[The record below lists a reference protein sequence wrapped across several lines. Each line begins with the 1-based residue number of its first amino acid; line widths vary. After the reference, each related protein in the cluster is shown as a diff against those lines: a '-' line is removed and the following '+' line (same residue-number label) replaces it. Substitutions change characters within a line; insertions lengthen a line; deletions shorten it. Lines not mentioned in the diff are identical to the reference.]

1 MIKKTFS
8 NWSDIFC
15 KNSEYSEERGLPMS
29 PARTST
35 GATRGMNLGIFFL
48 HSKCTS
54 EKYCIFIFLF
64 FDFLITIKKII
75 ATKKWKNKKV
85 DHYLNFRFKNLPRQH
100 AF

>member
-35 GATRGMNLGIFFL
+35 GATRGMNLGIFL
-48 HSKCTS
+48 RNSKCKS

-64 FDFLITIKKII
+64 FDFLITIFTKKII
-75 ATKKWKNKKV
+75 ASKKWI
-85 DHYLNFRFKNLPRQH
+85 LPFIQKRQGTNSPPIERLC
-100 AF
+100 